1 MLEYKV
7 IDEDPEDFTSAKK
20 VKFYHDIILND
31 EVIEEAII
39 AQGMGGFGGGAQTG
53 LFLYNENELTDDEEK
68 SWNLEFEAQGER
80 QLLLKLA
87 DMADNREVKI
97 K

>member
-20 VKFYHDIILND
+20 VEFYKDVILND

-39 AQGMGGFGGGAQTG
+39 AQGMSGLGGGTG
-53 LFLYNENELTDDEEK
+53 LFLYKENEFVDEEGK
-68 SWNLEFEAQGER
+68 SWILQFEALGER

-87 DMADNREVKI
+87 DQADNRQVNI

>member
-1 MLEYKV
+1 MLEYKT

-20 VKFYHDIILND
+20 VEFYKDVILND

-39 AQGMGGFGGGAQTG
+39 AQGMGGLGGGQTG
-53 LFLYNENELTDDEEK
+53 LFLYNEDGLTEEE
-68 SWNLEFEAQGER
+68 SWNLEFEALGER

-87 DMADNREVKI
+87 DLADNREVKI
-97 K
+97 R

>member
-20 VKFYHDIILND
+20 VKFYKDVILND
-31 EVIEEAII
+31 QVIDEAII
-39 AQGMGGFGGGAQTG
+39 AQGMGGLGGGQTA
-53 LFLYNENELTDDEEK
+53 LFLYNEDGLTEEE
-68 SWNLEFEAQGER
+68 SWNLEFEALGER

-87 DMADNREVKI
+87 DLADNRQVQI